1 MNILAVDAG
10 NTTTEF
16 ALYVNNELKNS
27 YRFITKQ
34 QRTNDETGF
43 FIKDFLSLNGLTF
56 DDIDDAIISSVVP
69 DINYTLISTF
79 IKYLNINP
87 IVVSPGIKTGIRIQ
101 TENPKEVGADR
112 IVDAL
117 AAYTIYGGPVIVA
130 NFGTAS
136 RYDYVDENGVFSY
149 AVTSPGIKISADAL
163 WTKAAKLPNIE
174 IEKPSTILAS
184 NTVTSMQAGLVYGH
198 IGQTEYIINKIKEE
212 TGRADTKTV
221 ACGGYAK
228 IICPHT
234 DSIDVYDPLLTMKGL
249 KLLYDK
255 NRR

>member
-16 ALYVNNELKNS
+16 ALYVNDEFINS

-34 QRTNDETGF
+34 ERTNDETGF
-43 FIKDFLSLNGLTF
+43 FIKSFLSMNNLSF
-56 DDIDDAIISSVVP
+56 ADINDAIISSVVP
-69 DINYTLISTF
+69 DVNYTLISTF
-79 IKYLNINP
+79 LKYMNINP
-87 IVVSPGIKTGIRIQ
+87 IMVGPGIKTGIRIQ

-117 AAYTIYGGPVIVA
+117 AAYTLYGGPIIVA

-136 RYDYVDENGVFSY
+136 RYDYIDENGVFSY

-174 IEKPSTILAS
+174 IAKPETILAS

-198 IGQTEYIINKIKEE
+198 IGQSEYIINKIKEE
-212 TGRADTKTV
+212 THRGDTKVV

-228 IICPHT
+228 IICPNT
-234 DSIDVYDPLLTMKGL
+234 TAIDVYDPLLTMKGL

-255 NRR
+255 NKR